1 MGGRF
6 VGRTARQHPDL
17 TADRL
22 DGPAWLPPVV
32 LSVLA
37 LDGVLSALAAS
48 FLLPLRLGS
57 VPFPISMLISGAVNA
72 ALVWAALHWT
82 SSPRVAALPLWTW
95 LATVLGL
102 TFGGPG
108 SDLVFGGVGVMAYAA
123 LLLIAAGALPPAA
136 VLWRYARS

>member
-1 MGGRF
+1 
-6 VGRTARQHPDL
+6 
-17 TADRL
+17 
-22 DGPAWLPPVV
+22 LPPVV

-48 FLLPLRLGS
+48 FLLPLRIGS
-57 VPFPISMLISGAVNA
+57 VPFPVSMVISGAVNA
-72 ALVWAALHWT
+72 ALVWAACDWT

-123 LLLIAAGALPPAA
+123 LLLIAVGALPPAA
-136 VLWRYARS
+136 VLWRYSRG